1 MYNEKSKEI
10 YLQKAIWAFYKEN
23 SGEKAYQKA
32 YYDLSKHFY
41 SLNISKLYKYRS
53 DTTLDRDS
61 VLFANDQIWISSM
74 DTLNDPFEFAISL
87 DEKILNQ
94 KMPFFN
100 DMDTYMQLKNNIKN
114 LFEEFLKYRSKC
126 SVFSMCQSN
135 YNLLLWSH
143 YANSHKGYCIEY
155 NSIDILKQFRHFLL
169 PVIYQENYLQAGI
182 SDIANPVA
190 PFKLAIKSITT
201 KSIEWKYEQEWRIVR
216 TCQSGDKSEHTS
228 EFPKPT
234 AVYLGCNADCMV
246 QSKLLELC
254 RQKQIPVYRMQK
266 SPVSYSIYPQRLNG

>member
-1 MYNEKSKEI
+1 M
-10 YLQKAIWAFYKEN
+10 
-23 SGEKAYQKA
+23 
-32 YYDLSKHFY
+32 
-41 SLNISKLYKYRS
+41 
-53 DTTLDRDS
+53 
-61 VLFANDQIWISSM
+61 
-74 DTLNDPFEFAISL
+74 
-87 DEKILNQ
+87 
-94 KMPFFN
+94 
-100 DMDTYMQLKNNIKN
+100 
-114 LFEEFLKYRSKC
+114 
-126 SVFSMCQSN
+126 
-135 YNLLLWSH
+135 LLWSH

-155 NSIDILKQFRHFLL
+155 NSIDILKQFQHFLL
-169 PVIYQENYLQAGI
+169 PVIYQENYLQTGI

-190 PFKLAIKSITT
+190 PFDLAIKSITT